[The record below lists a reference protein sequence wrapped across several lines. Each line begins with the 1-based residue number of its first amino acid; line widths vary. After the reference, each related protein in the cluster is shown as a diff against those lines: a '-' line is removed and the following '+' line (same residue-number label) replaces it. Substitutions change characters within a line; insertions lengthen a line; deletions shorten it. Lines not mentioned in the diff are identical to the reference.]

1 MAIKGGKRLGA
12 GRKKGS
18 LSKATQKR
26 ADIAIIALDSG
37 ITPLDYMLEIMRA
50 PIPTDVDADVR
61 VSMTAQRFEAA
72 KASAPY
78 VHPRLAAIE
87 HTGKDGS
94 PLTPVLNVTIG
105 KS

>member
-1 MAIKGGKRLGA
+1 MGGKRIGS

-26 ADIAIIALDSG
+26 ADIAIKALDSG
-37 ITPLDYMLEIMRA
+37 ITPLDYMLDLMRA
-50 PIPTDVDADVR
+50 PIPDDVDAEVR

-72 KASAPY
+72 KACAPY